1 MAPTVLPEGKL
12 KLCMVPVLEVWYW
25 RQPGGPAISFKPQS
39 YWVTLI
45 LQLLF
50 RVEPK
55 PTWKLALWHDWLAST
70 HTKKKDIE
78 LSTKKVV
85 HNWLITVLSRVCTAY
100 DGSADSSSNRKAI
113 SNTITNSIAVG
124 RCRCI
129 IRCGSCLR
137 TSQGEIFK
145 VKSVGKSG
153 GVTS

>member
-1 MAPTVLPEGKL
+1 
-12 KLCMVPVLEVWYW
+12 MVPVLEVWYW

-78 LSTKKVV
+78 LSTKKMVIDLLLCCPAFAPHMTGVPIPPVIEKRSVIQSPIASPLDDAGALSDVV
-85 HNWLITVLSRVCTAY
+85 PVWGPARVK
-100 DGSADSSSNRKAI
+100 SSKSNLLVK
-113 SNTITNSIAVG
+113 V
-124 RCRCI
+124 
-129 IRCGSCLR
+129 CLR
-137 TSQGEIFK
+137 KYYLGIIFLLLINNH
-145 VKSVGKSG
+145 GM
-153 GVTS
+153 